1 MIGGNSLI
9 ASSTGSIYAYIFNN
23 DVAAIAATDTSSC
36 CTGTFIIS
44 RYGAALGC
52 QLIIC
57 SVLAFNG
64 ECSTIAYIDGSSSSG
79 SNTVLRAG
87 HDNRRTAA
95 LDIDTDAVSTDNRIL
110 QLYGGIA
117 VDCDGICGGN
127 AIRGNDI
134 IAVASNV
141 DVLIG

>member
-1 MIGGNSLI
+1 MI

-23 DVAAIAATDTSSC
+23 DVAAIAAADTSSC
-36 CTGTFIIS
+36 CTGTFISSS

-52 QLIIC
+52 QLINC

-64 ECSTIAYIDGSSSSG
+64 ECSTIAYINGGSSSG

-95 LDIDTDAVSTDNRIL
+95 LDIDTDAVSTDNSIH
-110 QLYGGIA
+110 QLHGGIA
-117 VDCDGICGGN
+117 ADGDSVCGGF
-127 AIRGNDI
+127 AIGGDDI

-141 DVLIG
+141 DVPFG